1 MIVSQLNF
9 LIDHRKRRCGLKPL
23 TMNEHIWLILADFDS
38 SWLCLCFSLSLFPLF
53 VLHRHRHFCPL
64 CISFQDHRDQQDH
77 RHRSATC
84 GCCSTHGNGHGS
96 WLRSCPGL
104 ELSAEITVREP
115 LATVRL
121 LASALTSVRSM
132 QAHARRPMV
141 AIWLSFKWEGSCT

>member
-1 MIVSQLNF
+1 
-9 LIDHRKRRCGLKPL
+9 
-23 TMNEHIWLILADFDS
+23 MNTFGSFWLILTHLGS
-38 SWLCLCFSLSLFPLF
+38 VCVSLSLSLLPLF
-53 VLHRHRHFCPL
+53 LVHRHREILVLFVVVFPLRHHHFCPL

-84 GCCSTHGNGHGS
+84 GCCSTHGNGHGNGHG
-96 WLRSCPGL
+96 PGL
-104 ELSAEITVREP
+104 ELRAEITVREP
-115 LATVRL
+115 L